1 MYSDIEDDNLD
12 DLKAKYASKSHIGD
26 IDNKID
32 DKHKTI
38 SDLINAIEVKREKEK
53 EEKKANDIQPAMMS
67 DYFTGF
73 SSTITNKV
81 EKPKQIK
88 SVLEENLDKLND
100 ISVINQV
107 SKHEI
112 QSRIGRSDNYVEC
125 FPTMEDTIK
134 GFDETNFAQ
143 KVKEKYYDEDV
154 IQKDQEWMNSKRT
167 KFAFSSKVGDDK
179 QKKRDAKF
187 KNKVNR
193 ETAEVNAFISKKD

>member
-1 MYSDIEDDNLD
+1 MGKTKSTENILWASYGPDVSESLMRYGIYLAGLYETGIESLYVIPTTYN
-12 DLKAKYASKSHIGD
+12 
-26 IDNKID
+26 
-32 DKHKTI
+32 
-38 SDLINAIEVKREKEK
+38 
-53 EEKKANDIQPAMMS
+53 EEKY
-67 DYFTGF
+67 DYFTEL
-73 SSTITNKV
+73 
-81 EKPKQIK
+81 EKQLNAEWTELTTK
-88 SVLEENLDKLND
+88 ENLDKLND